1 MRLAS
6 SVLVS
11 ASLLYACS
19 VSAAEPCAPRP
30 LLPVH
35 SSAFVPDSSNASSAT
50 PSVPTSFGVPAEELR
65 LQADCLAWE
74 SRVQPKAEL
83 LEPMPL
89 GSAPPSLRDPSLATP
104 RFPRVTVVRIP
115 VGPAPQNPFAP
126 SEGSPSF
133 HLGPTAFPAP

>member
-19 VSAAEPCAPRP
+19 VFAAEPCAPRP

-35 SSAFVPDSSNASSAT
+35 SSAFVPGRPDTNTAT
-50 PSVPTSFGVPAEELR
+50 PSVPTSLGVPAEELR
-65 LQADCLAWE
+65 LQADCLVWE

-83 LEPMPL
+83 LEPVPL
-89 GSAPPSLRDPSLATP
+89 GLPPSSLEQPSLTAP
-104 RFPRVTVVRIP
+104 RSPRMTVVRIP

-126 SEGSPSF
+126 PEGAPSF
-133 HLGPTAFPAP
+133 RLGITAFPAP